1 MKKNFVL
8 DTNILITNPKCI
20 TESFEDNDIIIPL
33 TVIEELDNLK
43 NKDGVG
49 YYAREALRNIE
60 RIRGES
66 DISKGIERNKGGG
79 LLKIV
84 TIRNKLDQ
92 LGETAKVL
100 GIDLPDNRIILT
112 ALYIRDQYT
121 DRKTI
126 LISNDCNARIKAS
139 FLDLLAQ
146 RYKDNVVPEEY
157 LTYTGIRTIHMPI
170 DYFGTIKDDEFFPNP
185 VPQEIGMKDFLD
197 HNIHENEFV
206 LFELSPEDQKSH
218 KLGKK
223 QLKMI
228 KGVYRRKDNIL
239 KLCDLD
245 GHVYGNIKGRNLEQS
260 SAMNLLLDPDVQII
274 TLKGPAGTGKTIA
287 SLACALDQVLEQRM
301 YDKIVF
307 LKPIVTA
314 HEEIGYLKGSM
325 VEKLQPYMGSF
336 IDNINVLKKHQ
347 TVSTKETNNND
358 FEKMLKDGVIEV
370 ENIGFLRGR
379 SISDSIIILDEA
391 QNISKSVAKTV
402 VSRVGVNSKIIILGD
417 DSQIDAKHLSRE
429 DNGLSHI
436 INKLRGESVYGHIT
450 LEKCERSRV
459 SQLAGQKL

>member
-20 TESFEDNDIIIPL
+20 TESFDDNDIVIPL
-33 TVIEELDNLK
+33 TVIEELDQLK
-43 NKDGVG
+43 NKEQVG

-60 RIRGES
+60 KVRQS
-66 DISKGIERNKGGG
+66 LDISKGVERNSKGG
-79 LLKIV
+79 LLRII
-84 TIRNKLDQ
+84 TIRDKEEELQ
-92 LGETAKVL
+92 ESAKVL
-100 GIDLPDNRIILT
+100 NTGIADNRIILT
-112 ALYIRDQYT
+112 AFYLSKSET
-121 DRKTI
+121 DKETI

-139 FLDLLAQ
+139 FLQINAE
-146 RYKDNVVPEEY
+146 RYKDNIVPEEY
-157 LTYTGIRTIHMPI
+157 LSYTGLRTIHLPI
-170 DYFGTIKDDEFFPNP
+170 ECFGTMKEKEFFPNP
-185 VPQEIGMKDFLD
+185 IAQELGMGDFLEYD
-197 HNIHENEFV
+197 IYENEFV
-206 LFELSPEDQKSH
+206 LFDLEPQDQKEY
-218 KLGKK
+218 KLTKK

-239 KLCDLD
+239 QLCELD
-245 GHVYGNIKGRNLEQS
+245 QHVYGNIKGRNLEQS

-287 SLACALDQVLEQRM
+287 SLACSLEQVILEGR

-347 TVSTKETNNND
+347 TVHAKETNNND
-358 FEKMLKDGVIEV
+358 FEKLLKDGVVEV

-379 SISDSIIILDEA
+379 SISDSLIILDEA

-450 LEKCERSRV
+450 LEKCERSEV
-459 SQLAGQKL
+459 SALAGAKL